1 MKEEN
6 KRKMDKFNKKKLKL
20 LSREKGRDEETQNLS
35 SDYPLNN
42 MNHSETEDPLNDMNH
57 SETEI
62 GATVVTKDTLGF
74 EAETARSFSSL
85 KGSISESTLK
95 AIEDMNFETMTDI
108 QAKSIPKL
116 LEGHEL
122 RGTAKTGS
130 GKTLAFLIP
139 VVEMIVRSN
148 YKPSNG
154 TGAIIVSPTRELSFQ
169 IFSVLRDLMKYHS
182 QTFGLVTGGTN
193 RKSESDKIRQDKIF
207 VGINI
212 IVATPGRL
220 LDHLQN
226 TKYFVYKNVRCL
238 VLDEAD
244 KILDVGFEEEL
255 RQIIRLLPKNRQTML
270 FSATKSDKM
279 NEIAKLAFRSKFVEI
294 DVDCDK
300 EQATTDG
307 LTQIYAVCP
316 MEKRFLV
323 LYTFLKKNRN
333 KKMMVF
339 FSTCMAVKFY
349 NELFNFVDIPVKSI
363 HGRQKQTKRSTTFC
377 EFINAEKGI
386 LLCTD
391 VAARGLDIPDV
402 DWIVQYDPP
411 DDPKDY
417 IHRVGRTARA
427 GNKGNALLFLSENE
441 IGFTLYL
448 KKKKVNVDP
457 MEINWSK
464 VANIQAQLEKLVTT
478 NPYLMSSAK
487 EAFKAYVRS
496 YNSHSSR
503 DIFDISKLDLNK
515 VGKCFG
521 LPVPPYVDLGT
532 ISVKSRD
539 KRKRN
544 SYGPVNA
551 KQLKSKRF
559 KKGF

>member
-20 LSREKGRDEETQNLS
+20 LSREKCRDEETQNLS

-57 SETEI
+57 CETEI

-74 EAETARSFSSL
+74 EAETRRFFSSL
-85 KGSISESTLK
+85 KGSVSENTLK
-95 AIEDMNFETMTDI
+95 AIEDMNFETMTEI

-139 VVEMIVRSN
+139 VIEMIVRSN
-148 YKPSNG
+148 FKPSN
-154 TGAIIVSPTRELSFQ
+154 
-169 IFSVLRDLMKYHS
+169 
-182 QTFGLVTGGTN
+182 
-193 RKSESDKIRQDKIF
+193 
-207 VGINI
+207 GINI

-238 VLDEAD
+238 VMDEAD

-349 NELFNFVDIPVKSI
+349 NELFNFVDIPVKSL
-363 HGRQKQTKRSTTFC
+363 HGRQKQTKRSTTFF

-539 KRKRN
+539 NRKRK

-551 KQLKSKRF
+551 KQLKAKRF

>member
-1 MKEEN
+1 
-6 KRKMDKFNKKKLKL
+6 
-20 LSREKGRDEETQNLS
+20 
-35 SDYPLNN
+35 
-42 MNHSETEDPLNDMNH
+42 
-57 SETEI
+57 
-62 GATVVTKDTLGF
+62 V
-74 EAETARSFSSL
+74 
-85 KGSISESTLK
+85 
-95 AIEDMNFETMTDI
+95 
-108 QAKSIPKL
+108 
-116 LEGHEL
+116 
-122 RGTAKTGS
+122 
-130 GKTLAFLIP
+130 
-139 VVEMIVRSN
+139 
-148 YKPSNG
+148 
-154 TGAIIVSPTRELSFQ
+154 AIIVSPTRELSFQ

-193 RKSESDKIRQDKIF
+193 RKSESDKIRQ
-207 VGINI
+207 GINI

-448 KKKKVNVDP
+448 KKEKVNVDP

-464 VANIQAQLEKLVTT
+464 VANIQAQMCSIFHRLLPTQ
-478 NPYLMSSAK
+478 
-487 EAFKAYVRS
+487 
-496 YNSHSSR
+496 SHSHLTR
-503 DIFDISKLDLNK
+503 QKDKEQ
-515 VGKCFG
+515 
-521 LPVPPYVDLGT
+521 YT
-532 ISVKSRD
+532 IET
-539 KRKRN
+539 N
-544 SYGPVNA
+544 
-551 KQLKSKRF
+551 
-559 KKGF
+559 

>member
-182 QTFGLVTGGTN
+182 QTYGLVTGGTN
-193 RKSESDKIRQDKIF
+193 RKSESDKIRQ
-207 VGINI
+207 GINI

-448 KKKKVNVDP
+448 KKEKVNVDP